1 MTWNH
6 MDNTYFLPA
15 SYMKHVIGTY
25 SSVTDAVIC
34 MKNPSHSE
42 SYTVIDLV
50 LITVLVILI
59 FIIMSDKT
67 YLQTNVSEVHMAPT
81 S

>member
-1 MTWNH
+1 

-42 SYTVIDLV
+42 SYTVIDLI
-50 LITVLVILI
+50 LITVRVILI
-59 FIIMSDKT
+59 FIIMSEKT
-67 YLQTNVSEVHMAPT
+67 YLPTNVSKVHMA
-81 S
+81 